1 MTIEYSPDDLAPL
14 SRALTTLHQLYPEQP
29 IHRIMMLLLVAEHPG
44 ATTRQL
50 VEWTKL
56 APSSVNRGLSEL
68 SDQGRTH
75 PVTKQPTTGLG
86 LVMLVPDPQETRRH
100 SVFLSQKGNAL
111 IRTLKQCM
119 AGKH

>member
-1 MTIEYSPDDLAPL
+1 MTIEYSPYDLAPL
-14 SRALTTLHQLYPEQP
+14 SRALTTLHQLYPDQP

-44 ATTRQL
+44 TTARQL
-50 VEWTKL
+50 VEWTGL
-56 APSSVNRGLSEL
+56 GQSSVNRGLSEL

-75 PVTKQPTTGLG
+75 PVTKQQTAGLG

-111 IRTLKQCM
+111 IKTLRQCM